1 MQQKESKEYKEYKE
15 FKEFKETRGRACE
28 QPSGIAWYQ
37 KDSKS
42 AITAKILLTLLL
54 ELLVLLHPLRASA
67 MGRAFGGWSCG
78 RRWPGGG
85 GFGFGGR
92 CVLLQLVEN
101 FQVVVGGI
109 KFRPKRAPDSF
120 FESNVD
126 LSELIRWQSQRDDVA
141 DPHDDVIRNDLD
153 PFRREILDEAGLG
166 QVVVDFVQGF
176 ALVVTQDN
184 SQHDFP
190 VVGCLLS
197 KKQGRSEKKPA
208 EQDPFHGFIS
218 SVR

>member
-141 DPHDDVIRNDLD
+141 DPHDDVIRN
-153 PFRREILDEAGLG
+153 
-166 QVVVDFVQGF
+166 VVVDFVQGF